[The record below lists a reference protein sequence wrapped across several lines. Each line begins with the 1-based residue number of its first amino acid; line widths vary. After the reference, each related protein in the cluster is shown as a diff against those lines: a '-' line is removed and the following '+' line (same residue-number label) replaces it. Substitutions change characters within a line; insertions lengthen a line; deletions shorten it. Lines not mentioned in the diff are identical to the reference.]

1 MRRMRGEAQPE
12 RASSVQDWGL
22 IVVFKMVG
30 YAAGGVLLALFV
42 WRKIAR
48 LRRSDASVAVTP
60 VTERWLAE
68 QRGLP
73 SDY

>member
-1 MRRMRGEAQPE
+1 M
-12 RASSVQDWGL
+12 DL
-22 IVVFKMVG
+22 KILG
-30 YAAGGVLLALFV
+30 YTTGGVFLALFA
-42 WRKIAR
+42 WRRWAR
-48 LRRSDASVAVTP
+48 LKRSRVNLAVSP